1 MLARSESA
9 VQPEKKAD
17 EITIPEGPPTE
28 NKPRIEMHVSD
39 QKGQFGNQVEIPVQ
53 GFQSFISGLNFHSGC
68 TVNFNIHKS

>member
-9 VQPEKKAD
+9 VLPEKKAD

-28 NKPRIEMHVSD
+28 NKPRIEMDVSD

-53 GFQSFISGLNFHSGC
+53 GFKSFISGLNFHSGC